1 MAWVG
6 WGASAR
12 SGIIPDCRPAKSARL
27 TRLSMKRITHYG
39 ITDLAYCGF
48 LLVGFHAE
56 ARAGRIDFEVA
67 RGLPDELRAAAGCG
81 ENMQMISMFEA
92 SDGRERLRFCVD
104 NHDKSDY
111 VHPGLI
117 RLVDF
122 YFKGNHNPEA
132 VAALDLDPVLSA
144 KVRPLGAPFAPVQV
158 PWWVHRP
165 PLREVPEAGWDRRSM
180 GRRARQLR
188 RLPTVDFLRSLRS
201 SEKNHDVSFVVRLY
215 RQQHHSPINDFRSE
229 VGRLLVASSD
239 IDARVA
245 FISASSSVWQK
256 MRPTAV
262 RPREHLARLATSRL
276 GIYVWGAHQ
285 CLSFKLFEQLAI
297 GLPVIGQSIP
307 QDRANLAGLKG
318 FDEQFRHDEPAALVE
333 AAAAAVNDPQWLTAR
348 AESNA
353 AVFDE
358 FLAPEV
364 VAGRLIDVVFG
375 TDRSV

>member
-1 MAWVG
+1 
-6 WGASAR
+6 
-12 SGIIPDCRPAKSARL
+12 
-27 TRLSMKRITHYG
+27 MKRITHYG

-56 ARAGRIDFEVA
+56 ARAGRIDFDVT
-67 RGLPDELRAAAGCG
+67 RHLPDDLRTAAGG
-81 ENMQMISMFEA
+81 AENMQMISMFEA
-92 SDGRERLRFCVD
+92 VDGGERFRFCVD
-104 NHDKSDY
+104 NHDKSEY
-111 VHPGLI
+111 VHPDLV

-132 VAALDLDPVLSA
+132 IAALDLDPGLRD
-144 KVRPLGAPFAPVQV
+144 KIRPLGAPFAPLQV

-165 PLREVPEAGWDRRSM
+165 RLRELPEVGWDRRAM
-180 GRRARQLR
+180 ARRIRQLR
-188 RLPTVDFLRSLRS
+188 RLPTLDYLRSLRS
-201 SEKNHDVSFVVRLY
+201 SEKTHDVSFVIRLY
-215 RQQHHSPINDFRSE
+215 RQQHHSPINEFRSE
-229 VGRLLVASSD
+229 VGRLLAASPD
-239 IDARVA
+239 IDARVT
-245 FISASSSVWQK
+245 FISSSSSVWQK
-256 MRPTAV
+256 MKPTAV
-262 RPREHLARLATSRL
+262 RPREHLARLSNSRL

-318 FDEQFRHDEPAALVE
+318 FDEQFLHDEPAALVE
-333 AAAAAVNDPQWLTAR
+333 AAAVAVNDESWLAAR

-364 VAGRLIDVVFG
+364 VAGNMIDVVFG
-375 TDRSV
+375 CRQRI